1 MLCYVSLPNLQKFL
15 TEIYSE
21 LDYYGDALNFAQGH
35 VSTLHI
41 SQHDVHAACVFFT
54 LIVRV
59 LRIISLHFIQWHYV
73 QGSLCL
79 PDPPYCVLCVGRS

>member
-1 MLCYVSLPNLQKFL
+1 MVYN
-15 TEIYSE
+15 SE
-21 LDYYGDALNFAQGH
+21 LDYGDALNFAQGH

-41 SQHDVHAACVFFT
+41 SRHDVHAACVFFT

-73 QGSLCL
+73 QGVILC
-79 PDPPYCVLCVGRS
+79 PADPPYCVLCVGQS